1 MKNIVKKT
9 LAALIVLSLVLA
21 MAGCGGKSDGSSSS
35 SGILSIDPKTL
46 AKQFFDLAME
56 ATKLDSEGVS
66 PDYPRYQTIKNK
78 LEKFAEKTDQLSED
92 DKIIFHDEVKRLYAE
107 AI

>member
-1 MKNIVKKT
+1 MKKIRFIT
-9 LAALIVLSLVLA
+9 IILIAALAFAFVA
-21 MAGCGGKSDGSSSS
+21 YNCGGGKSGDS

-56 ATKLDSEGVS
+56 ATNLDSEGVS
-66 PDYPRYQTIKNK
+66 PDYPRYLTVKNK
-78 LEKFAEKTDQLSED
+78 LAEFAEKTDQLSED
-92 DKIIFHDEVKRLYAE
+92 DKIIFHNEVKRLYVE

>member
-1 MKNIVKKT
+1 MKNMVKKT

-21 MAGCGGKSDGSSSS
+21 MAGCGGKSGGSS
-35 SGILSIDPKTL
+35 IVSIDPKTL

-66 PDYPRYQTIKNK
+66 PDYPRYLTVKNK
-78 LEKFAEKTDQLSED
+78 LEEFAEKTDRLSED
-92 DKIIFHDEVKRLYAE
+92 DKIIFHNEVKRLYFE